1 MVLKRKNRVS
11 KRNRKTSRRNK
22 THRNKTHRNKTHRN
36 KTHRNK
42 TRSMR
47 GGNYEKDVTTQT
59 YLRFPMKQS
68 NEVVTSVPGRGVM
81 SVSAFKRLME
91 DEERNGFRFY
101 D

>member
-1 MVLKRKNRVS
+1 
-11 KRNRKTSRRNK
+11 
-22 THRNKTHRNKTHRN
+22 
-36 KTHRNK
+36 
-42 TRSMR
+42 MR

>member
-11 KRNRKTSRRNK
+11 KRNRKTSR
-22 THRNKTHRNKTHRN
+22 RNKTHRN

>member
-11 KRNRKTSRRNK
+11 KRNRKTSRHTRR
-22 THRNKTHRNKTHRN
+22 TR
-36 KTHRNK
+36 RNK

-59 YLRFPMKQS
+59 YLGFPMKPS
-68 NEVVTSVPGRGVM
+68 NKVVTSVPGRGVM
-81 SVSAFKRLME
+81 SVSAYKGLME
-91 DEERNGFRFY
+91 DEERNGFDFY

>member
-11 KRNRKTSRRNK
+11 KRNRKTSRHTRRTRRNK
-22 THRNKTHRNKTHRN
+22 TRRNR
-36 KTHRNK
+36 THRNK

-59 YLRFPMKQS
+59 YLGFPMKPS
-68 NEVVTSVPGRGVM
+68 NKVVTSVPGRGVM
-81 SVSAFKRLME
+81 SVSAYKGLME
-91 DEERNGFRFY
+91 DEERNGFDFY